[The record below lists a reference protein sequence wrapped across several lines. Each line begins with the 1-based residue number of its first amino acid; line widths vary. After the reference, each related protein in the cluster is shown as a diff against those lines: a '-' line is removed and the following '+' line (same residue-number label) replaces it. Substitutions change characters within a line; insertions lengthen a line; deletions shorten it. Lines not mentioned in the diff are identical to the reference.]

1 MVVVVGVGAGAG
13 TAAAAAGGGRGGGV
27 GNILLVVCQSIVLFT
42 HFTHF
47 VSCSWLKQHVFIHF
61 CWRPVSISLAFGQ
74 VLHYGIGQEVL
85 RLET

>member
-13 TAAAAAGGGRGGGV
+13 TAAAAGGGGRGGGV

-42 HFTHF
+42 PFCVLFLVEAACFYPFFLAACPHFT
-47 VSCSWLKQHVFIHF
+47 
-61 CWRPVSISLAFGQ
+61 SIWTGFALWNRSGGAG
-74 VLHYGIGQEVL
+74 L